1 MRRYIDAHI
10 HLDAYEEGARQS
22 FMERLSADG
31 IDGVVAVSTTLASCK
46 ATRELAQRFPGR
58 VYPAYGYHPERPLP
72 SDQELRELLEWMD
85 LHKSGMTAVGEV
97 GLPYYTRTEA
107 EARGDRFD
115 ISPYVDLLEQFVRL
129 AAEWDKPIVLH
140 AVYED
145 ADIACGLLEKYN
157 VRRAHFH
164 WFKGSA
170 ATVER
175 MSRNGYFVS
184 FTPDI
189 LYEQEIEQLARVYP
203 LEQIMAETDGPWPFE
218 GPFRGQMTEPRMVA
232 AVAGKLAEIKNLGAE
247 TVAETFLHNTRAFYR
262 LQPAG

>member
-1 MRRYIDAHI
+1 MMRYIDAHI
-10 HLDAYEEGARQS
+10 HLDSYEERARQS

-31 IDGVVAVSTTLASCK
+31 IAGVVAVSTALASCK
-46 ATRELAQRFPGR
+46 ATLELSLRFPGQ

-72 SDQELRELLEWMD
+72 SEQELCELLEWMD
-85 LHKSGMTAVGEV
+85 LHKSEMAAIGEV
-97 GLPYYTRTEA
+97 GLPYYTRMEA
-107 EARGDRFD
+107 EAKGDRFEC
-115 ISPYVDLLEQFVRL
+115 SPYVELLEQFVRL

-145 ADIACGLLEKYN
+145 ADIACDLLEKYN

-175 MSRNGYFVS
+175 MSRNDYYVS

-203 LEQIMAETDGPWPFE
+203 LGQIMAETDGPWPFE

-232 AVAGKLAEIKNLGAE
+232 AVADKLAEIKGLGVG
-247 TVAETFLHNTRAFYR
+247 TVAEFLLNNTREFYR
-262 LQPAG
+262 L